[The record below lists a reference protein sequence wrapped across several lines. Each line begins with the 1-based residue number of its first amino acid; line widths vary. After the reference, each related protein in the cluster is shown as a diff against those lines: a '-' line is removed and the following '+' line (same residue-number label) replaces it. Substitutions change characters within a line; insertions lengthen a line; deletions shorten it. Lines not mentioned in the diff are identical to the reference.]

1 MLLPSR
7 SSKIYCFFIIGYN
20 GTMISLK
27 EFLKIFRDTG
37 FERPVLENFYRSV
50 RKSTILLH
58 LGKRSLSEIFQQEEN
73 HQWPI
78 LQRIDNP
85 DLPLYRGAEKDLL
98 DAFIKTIENEK
109 TLRKQKKH
117 MERVKY
123 WNSLLE
129 IIEKRAELFRSIF
142 NFCKKDD
149 RHCEAVAERYKR
161 IGDRR
166 ARKRRTAWGLGIGA
180 GTAAGAAALWYITKK
195 ERQ

>member
-1 MLLPSR
+1 
-7 SSKIYCFFIIGYN
+7 
-20 GTMISLK
+20 MISLK
-27 EFLKIFRDTG
+27 EFLKVFRDAG

-73 HQWPI
+73 HQWPV
-78 LQRIDNP
+78 LQRIADP
-85 DLPLYRGAEKDLL
+85 GLPLYRGADRALL
-98 DAFIKTIENEK
+98 DAFIKTIQDEK
-109 TLRKQKKH
+109 TLREQKKH
-117 MERVKY
+117 KERVKY

-166 ARKRRTAWGLGIGA
+166 ARKTRTAWGIGIGA

-195 ERQ
+195 EKK